1 MNRFIA
7 SILVVAFLGMLLFS
21 LGCGKDG
28 YESGSPDP
36 STGTAQEAAGIGEKE
51 SVDTPA
57 TIEGATQAP
66 DDAELPEAD

>member
-7 SILVVAFLGMLLFS
+7 SILVVALLGMLLFS

-28 YESGSPDP
+28 YEAGSSDP
-36 STGTAQEAAGIGEKE
+36 SLGPGQDSAGDVEKE
-51 SVDTPA
+51 PVEPPA

-66 DDAELPEAD
+66 EGADVPEGD

>member
-7 SILVVAFLGMLLFS
+7 TILVVALLGMLLFS

-28 YESGSPDP
+28 YESGSSDP
-36 STGTAQEAAGIGEKE
+36 STGTAQEAAGVGEKAP
-51 SVDTPA
+51 VDAPA

-66 DDAELPEAD
+66 EDAEVPEGN